1 MRGVDKMGLVRTIL
15 RAMAK
20 GLIHLSCIFMKLYGK
35 TIGKDTVIYRIEE
48 TENGF
53 NVDYKWVSEEEWR

>member
-1 MRGVDKMGLVRTIL
+1 MGLLRKIL
-15 RAMAK
+15 RITTK
-20 GLIHLSCIFMKLYGK
+20 GLIRLSCVAMGLYGR

-53 NVDYKWVSEEEWR
+53 NVDYRWVSKEEWR

>member
-1 MRGVDKMGLVRTIL
+1 
-15 RAMAK
+15 MAK